1 LFAPLYINQL
11 FNNLF
16 FINVNLEGGIGIM
29 FDFDEQINRLNTDSV
44 KWNGI
49 KMIYG
54 TEDILPMWV
63 ADMDFASPYQI
74 KEALMKRVE
83 HGIFGYGV
91 PSSEINTVV
100 KHWVKRRYK
109 WDIKEEWLIPSS
121 GVVTSIAFAIQ
132 ALTEKGDKVLI
143 QTPVYYPFYSM
154 IENNGRKIVKN
165 PLVLKNDKYE
175 IDFNDFE
182 DKLKSGVKLFILCSP
197 HNPVGRVWTRKEL
210 EKMGEL
216 CERYGVYIVSDEIHA
231 DIIYEPNVHTP
242 MASLNRYWENN
253 SITCIAPSKTFN
265 IPGLQASVMIIPSSE
280 IREKVRTV
288 QGTIGFH
295 GLNIFGNVA
304 MEAAYKY
311 GEEWLEALLPY
322 LQKNR
327 DALIQFIREEIPEL
341 NVVAP
346 EGTYLV
352 WIDCRKLGLSDD
364 EIKERLIHRGKL
376 GLEPGVKYGTEGAG
390 FVRMNIGC
398 TYKTLQDGLKRLK
411 RAFT

>member
-1 LFAPLYINQL
+1 
-11 FNNLF
+11 
-16 FINVNLEGGIGIM
+16 M

-280 IREKVRTV
+280 ILEKVRTV

>member
-1 LFAPLYINQL
+1 M
-11 FNNLF
+11 FN
-16 FINVNLEGGIGIM
+16 
-29 FDFDEQINRLNTDSV
+29 FDEQINRLNTDSV

-197 HNPVGRVWTRKEL
+197 HNPVGRVWSRKEL

-242 MASLNRYWENN
+242 MASLNRNWENN

-352 WIDCRKLGLSDD
+352 WIDCRKLSLSDD

>member
-1 LFAPLYINQL
+1 
-11 FNNLF
+11 
-16 FINVNLEGGIGIM
+16 M

-63 ADMDFASPYQI
+63 ADMDFASPHQI

-341 NVVAP
+341 NVVTP

-352 WIDCRKLGLSDD
+352 WIDCRKLGLSND

>member
-1 LFAPLYINQL
+1 
-11 FNNLF
+11 
-16 FINVNLEGGIGIM
+16 M

-143 QTPVYYPFYSM
+143 QSPVYYPFYSM

-352 WIDCRKLGLSDD
+352 WIDCRKLSLSDD

>member
-1 LFAPLYINQL
+1 
-11 FNNLF
+11 
-16 FINVNLEGGIGIM
+16 
-29 FDFDEQINRLNTDSV
+29 
-44 KWNGI
+44 
-49 KMIYG
+49 
-54 TEDILPMWV
+54 
-63 ADMDFASPYQI
+63 
-74 KEALMKRVE
+74 
-83 HGIFGYGV
+83 
-91 PSSEINTVV
+91 
-100 KHWVKRRYK
+100 
-109 WDIKEEWLIPSS
+109 
-121 GVVTSIAFAIQ
+121 
-132 ALTEKGDKVLI
+132 
-143 QTPVYYPFYSM
+143 
-154 IENNGRKIVKN
+154 
-165 PLVLKNDKYE
+165 
-175 IDFNDFE
+175 
-182 DKLKSGVKLFILCSP
+182 
-197 HNPVGRVWTRKEL
+197 
-210 EKMGEL
+210 
-216 CERYGVYIVSDEIHA
+216 VSDEIHA

>member
-1 LFAPLYINQL
+1 
-11 FNNLF
+11 
-16 FINVNLEGGIGIM
+16 M

-341 NVVAP
+341 NVVTP

>member
-1 LFAPLYINQL
+1 MFAPLYINQL

-352 WIDCRKLGLSDD
+352 WIDCRKLSLSDD

>member
-1 LFAPLYINQL
+1 
-11 FNNLF
+11 
-16 FINVNLEGGIGIM
+16 M

-242 MASLNRYWENN
+242 MARLNRYWENN

-280 IREKVRTV
+280 ILEKVRTV

>member
-1 LFAPLYINQL
+1 MFAPLYINQL

-63 ADMDFASPYQI
+63 ADMDFASPHQI

>member
-143 QTPVYYPFYSM
+143 QSPVYYPFYSM

>member
-1 LFAPLYINQL
+1 
-11 FNNLF
+11 
-16 FINVNLEGGIGIM
+16 M

-63 ADMDFASPYQI
+63 ADMDFASPHQI

-280 IREKVRTV
+280 ILEKVRTV

-364 EIKERLIHRGKL
+364 ERKERLIHRGKL

>member
-1 LFAPLYINQL
+1 
-11 FNNLF
+11 
-16 FINVNLEGGIGIM
+16 M

-352 WIDCRKLGLSDD
+352 WIDCRKLGLSND

>member
-1 LFAPLYINQL
+1 MFAPLYINQL

>member
-1 LFAPLYINQL
+1 
-11 FNNLF
+11 
-16 FINVNLEGGIGIM
+16 M

-63 ADMDFASPYQI
+63 ADMDFASPHQI

-341 NVVAP
+341 NVVTP

>member
-1 LFAPLYINQL
+1 
-11 FNNLF
+11 
-16 FINVNLEGGIGIM
+16 M

-242 MASLNRYWENN
+242 MARLNRYWENN

>member
-1 LFAPLYINQL
+1 
-11 FNNLF
+11 
-16 FINVNLEGGIGIM
+16 M

-197 HNPVGRVWTRKEL
+197 HNPVGRVWSRKEL

>member
-1 LFAPLYINQL
+1 
-11 FNNLF
+11 
-16 FINVNLEGGIGIM
+16 M

-197 HNPVGRVWTRKEL
+197 HNPVGRVWSRKEL

-242 MASLNRYWENN
+242 MASLNRNWENN

-352 WIDCRKLGLSDD
+352 WIDCRKLSLSDD

>member
-1 LFAPLYINQL
+1 M
-11 FNNLF
+11 FN
-16 FINVNLEGGIGIM
+16 
-29 FDFDEQINRLNTDSV
+29 FDEQINRLNTDSV

>member
-1 LFAPLYINQL
+1 
-11 FNNLF
+11 
-16 FINVNLEGGIGIM
+16 M

-143 QTPVYYPFYSM
+143 QSPVYYPFYSM

>member
-1 LFAPLYINQL
+1 
-11 FNNLF
+11 
-16 FINVNLEGGIGIM
+16 M

-63 ADMDFASPYQI
+63 ADMDFASPHQI

>member
-1 LFAPLYINQL
+1 
-11 FNNLF
+11 
-16 FINVNLEGGIGIM
+16 M

-210 EKMGEL
+210 EKIGEL

-242 MASLNRYWENN
+242 MARLNRYWENN

>member
-1 LFAPLYINQL
+1 
-11 FNNLF
+11 
-16 FINVNLEGGIGIM
+16 M

-265 IPGLQASVMIIPSSE
+265 
-280 IREKVRTV
+280 

>member
-1 LFAPLYINQL
+1 MFAPLYINQL

-29 FDFDEQINRLNTDSV
+29 FNFDEQINRLNTDSV